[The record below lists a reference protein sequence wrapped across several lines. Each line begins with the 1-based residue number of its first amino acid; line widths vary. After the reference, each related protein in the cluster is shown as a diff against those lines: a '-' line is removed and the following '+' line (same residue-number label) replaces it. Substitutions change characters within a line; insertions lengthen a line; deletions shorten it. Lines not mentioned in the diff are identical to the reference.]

1 MKAALQE
8 KTNKLTHSISPVTSE
23 ELKKLK
29 QQRIFV
35 SILLLLLSIA
45 MIALALNTLS
55 EKQIEQRISFMFL
68 AVSAAM
74 ALFSVFS
81 LYRSLKIKVPVFHIY
96 TVVKC
101 YACGYENR
109 RDFKKGDYVHKKEG
123 KCPVCGKETIIDAIY
138 QEVTFK

>member
-1 MKAALQE
+1 M
-8 KTNKLTHSISPVTSE
+8 SSE

-29 QQRIFV
+29 QQRIFI
-35 SILLLLLSIA
+35 STLLLLLSIA
-45 MIALALNTLS
+45 MIALAFSTLS
-55 EKQIEQRISFMFL
+55 EKQLGQKIGLMFL
-68 AVSAAM
+68 AISGAM
-74 ALFSVFS
+74 AFFAIYS

-109 RDFKKGDYVHKKEG
+109 REFKKGDYVHKKEG

-138 QEVTFK
+138 QEVSFK